1 MNKNYQIYKEKPKNI
16 STREQKELRVYDLL
30 ESLHIEYERVDHQA
44 AFTMKDCIKIRD
56 ELGIC
61 DCKNLFL
68 TNATKTKFYLLML
81 PGEKKLKTKV
91 LSKEIGSSRLSF
103 ALEDKMYE
111 YLEITPGSVSVM
123 GLMNDKNN
131 QVSLL
136 IDQELLKWE
145 YIGCHPCVN
154 TASIK
159 IKTKD
164 LIESIL
170 PAISHTYLPVTLTE
184 MED

>member
-1 MNKNYQIYKEKPKNI
+1 MEQTYQIYHGKPKDLIN
-16 STREQKELRVYDLL
+16 RETKEIRVYDLL
-30 ESLHIEYERVDHQA
+30 ESLQVPYERVDHA
-44 AFTMKDCIKIRD
+44 PAYTMQDCEDIKR

-68 TNATKTKFYLLML
+68 SNAANTQFYMLML

-103 ALEDKMYE
+103 APEDKMYE
-111 YLEITPGSVSVM
+111 YLQITPGSVSVM
-123 GLMNDKNN
+123 GLMNDREN
-131 QVSLL
+131 QVNLL
-136 IDQELLKWE
+136 IDEQLLTWD

-154 TASIK
+154 TTSIK

-164 LIESIL
+164 LLESIL
-170 PAISHTYLPVTLTE
+170 PAISHTYQVVSLSE
-184 MED
+184 M